1 MARAGHFLIPG
12 HVITNCEPNP
22 ACSVAIH
29 PDHSASE
36 VASAAVSNAAVS
48 KSFEMTT
55 LPHLNQA
62 KCAVFHSKKM
72 APSGAKVSRDR
83 GAECRRIPN
92 RYPTPDHTT

>member
-36 VASAAVSNAAVS
+36 VASAAVS
-48 KSFEMTT
+48 KSFENDDTSS
-55 LPHLNQA
+55 PQPGE
-62 KCAVFHSKKM
+62 V
-72 APSGAKVSRDR
+72 R
-83 GAECRRIPN
+83 GVPFQENGPKRGQSF
-92 RYPTPDHTT
+92 